1 MLTQY
6 SIIHFNI
13 YIFLFTL
20 LLINGLPN
28 SNDNKKQQDKK
39 NNKIKKT
46 TR

>member
-20 LLINGLPN
+20 LLK
-28 SNDNKKQQDKK
+28 NDLSNKK
-39 NNKIKKT
+39 
-46 TR
+46 